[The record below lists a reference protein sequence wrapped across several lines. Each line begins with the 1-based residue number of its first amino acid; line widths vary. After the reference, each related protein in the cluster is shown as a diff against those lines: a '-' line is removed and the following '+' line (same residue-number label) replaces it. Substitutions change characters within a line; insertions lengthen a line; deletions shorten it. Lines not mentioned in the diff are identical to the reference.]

1 MPLLFVTTLSII
13 ILMATLT
20 GMSRLHSDKLVEFLN
35 VMSDAIKF
43 MLDIVT
49 GVLSLAAQRPLDLQS
64 EVDEVF
70 DSVFMIFL
78 VDFGEVGL

>member
-1 MPLLFVTTLSII
+1 
-13 ILMATLT
+13 
-20 GMSRLHSDKLVEFLN
+20 MSRLHSDKLVEFLN

-49 GVLSLAAQRPLDLQS
+49 AILSLAAQRPLDLQS